1 MCGGGRYDYLVE
13 HLGGPNTP
21 AIGFAAGLERLMIA
35 ANIND
40 NNIIKNPDV
49 YIISV
54 NDKAIEIAL
63 NLANELRIKKD
74 IIVINDT
81 LKRSLKAQM
90 KDANRLKVKY
100 SIIIGEEEL
109 KEKTVSIKNMET
121 GNQEELSIDKII
133 DYF

>member
-1 MCGGGRYDYLVE
+1 MTLTLDCITVDT
-13 HLGGPNTP
+13 NT
-21 AIGFAAGLERLMIA
+21 
-35 ANIND
+35 
-40 NNIIKNPDV
+40 
-49 YIISV
+49 
-54 NDKAIEIAL
+54 
-63 NLANELRIKKD
+63 NELRIKKD

-90 KDANRLKVKY
+90 KDANRLKAKY

-109 KEKTVSIKNMET
+109 KRKIVSIKNMET